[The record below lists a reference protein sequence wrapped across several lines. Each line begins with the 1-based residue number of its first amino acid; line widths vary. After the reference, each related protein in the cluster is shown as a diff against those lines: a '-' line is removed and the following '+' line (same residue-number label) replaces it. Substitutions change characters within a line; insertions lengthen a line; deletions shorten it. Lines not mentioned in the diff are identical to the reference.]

1 MDVYLKNEKEN
12 ETFHFPVNPF
22 GIIVN
27 RSKKYDTADIVDLG
41 EFDISDKG
49 KKIKELS
56 FETLFPKEYDT
67 YCRYIDVPEPSE
79 TIKKL
84 EKWMEQQQPV
94 RLLITDF
101 DFNDLVIISSLN
113 EEERAG
119 ESADK
124 YISLNFR
131 VWREL
136 KIETLSTSKVITSTV
151 KTVPLKNNRPTSKA
165 VPKIH
170 VVKYGDCLWNL
181 AKKYYGNGAKWTE
194 IYNKNKTII
203 GKNPN
208 ILKIGQKLVI

>member
-12 ETFHFPVNPF
+12 EIFHFPVNPF

-27 RSKKYDTADIVDLG
+27 RTKKYDTADIVDFG

-67 YCRYIDVPEPSE
+67 YCRYINIPDPNEV
-79 TIKKL
+79 IKEL
-84 EKWMEQQQPV
+84 EKWIEQQEPV

-113 EEERAG
+113 VEERAG
-119 ESADK
+119 ETGDK
-124 YISLNFR
+124 YVSLNFR

-136 KIETLSTSKVITSTV
+136 KIETIPIKVTTITV
-151 KTVPLKNNRPTSKA
+151 KTVPLKNNRPTTKS

-170 VVKYGDCLWNL
+170 IVKYGDTLWGL
-181 AKKYYGNGAKWTE
+181 AKKYYGNGVKWTE
-194 IYNKNKTII
+194 IYNKNKTIM
-203 GKNPN
+203 GKDPN
-208 ILKIGQKLVI
+208 VIKIGQKLVI